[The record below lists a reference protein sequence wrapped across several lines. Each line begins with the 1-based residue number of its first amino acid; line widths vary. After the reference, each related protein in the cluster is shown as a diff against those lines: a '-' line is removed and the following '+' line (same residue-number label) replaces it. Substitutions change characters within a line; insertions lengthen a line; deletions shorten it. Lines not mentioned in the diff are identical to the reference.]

1 MTGMNAELVKKKR
14 VRTGQRCHLEK
25 MCTTADNILKEYNPS
40 LESELF
46 IVNKSNKRM
55 LCKKSCNH

>member
-55 LCKKSCNH
+55 LCKKSCSH

>member
-55 LCKKSCNH
+55 LCKNSCSH